1 MLFVSI
7 KPVFLITD
15 IILFSMLSIILLYTF
30 QAKYDTGLAQKW
42 RSILSNRCY
51 NASFVILVFFFSI
64 ALLDSC
70 HYHVALDTKTQQPVY
85 SNTIYSVLDTL
96 LSPMGESSERS
107 YSKPFATHSLN
118 KSYIQ
123 DEAGIIHGLYT
134 PLNRTKIA
142 HTQTLNSALLTRL
155 SYGLGCL
162 LLITLSYAVYLR
174 QRAHAHPGL
183 QTQQTSHW
191 KLRAIITFGLLS
203 CLFITLITIS
213 QYYFVFGTSKVGQ
226 DVLYQAIKSIRTG
239 VVIGVATTLFSLPF
253 AITMGLMAGYYGK
266 WVDDIIQY
274 VYTTISAIPS
284 ILLISAAI
292 LSLQVW
298 LDKHASWFSSMTES
312 DDMRLLIVCLILG
325 LTGWTS
331 LCRLLRAET
340 LKIREMDY
348 IAAAKTL
355 GVSKNRILYQHIL
368 PNVMHIVLIITV
380 IDFSGLVLAE
390 AVLSYMNVGVSPST
404 ISWGNMIN
412 SARLELARDPSIWWS
427 LSAAFLFMFTLVLAA
442 NVFADGV
449 RAVFDPREAKER
461 VDA

>member
-1 MLFVSI
+1 MPSKQKKTLALHKSGALFYPIDV
-7 KPVFLITD
+7 IT
-15 IILFSMLSIILLYTF
+15 LHLSYWHFS
-30 QAKYDTGLAQKW
+30 
-42 RSILSNRCY
+42 
-51 NASFVILVFFFSI
+51 FSI
-64 ALLDSC
+64 ALVDSC
-70 HYHVALDTKTQQPVY
+70 HYQVALDTNTQQPVY
-85 SNTIYSVLDTL
+85 SNTVYSALDTL
-96 LSPMGESSERS
+96 LSPMGDASERS

-123 DEAGIIHGLYT
+123 DEAGITHSFYT
-134 PLNRTKIA
+134 PLNRTKIT
-142 HTQTLNSALLTRL
+142 HQQTLNDALLTRL
-155 SYGLGCL
+155 SYCAGCL
-162 LLITLSYAVYLR
+162 LLVALTYTVYLR
-174 QRAHAHPGL
+174 RQTHTHTDSYTQRTHY
-183 QTQQTSHW
+183 W
-191 KLRAIITFGLLS
+191 KLRALITFGLLIS
-203 CLFITLITIS
+203 LFIALITIS

-239 VVIGVATTLFSLPF
+239 VVIGVATTLFSLPL
-253 AITMGLMAGYYGK
+253 AISLGLIAGYYGK
-266 WVDDIIQY
+266 WVDDMVQY
-274 VYTTISAIPS
+274 FYTTISAIPG

-355 GVSKNRILYQHIL
+355 GVSKSRILYQHIL

-461 VDA
+461 IDA